1 MGLVISWISWQYY
14 NNRIDHVDNF
24 HASLASAD
32 AWSSCCA
39 SQTDAPFACYPSAKK
54 RHYEI
59 EPLCSTG
66 SIFAFS
72 LTLKPPST
80 SKLLQQ
86 DKTTTWTEQNIPIQ
100 MLGCDQ
106 ERSEGSLMFCLT
118 KIEVTLCSAPV
129 VWVQDV
135 THSAAVAEL
144 SESCSH
150 QGPTG

>member
-118 KIEVTLCSAPV
+118 KICSAPV